1 MSLNLTSDRGARN
14 KAARE
19 FCRIEFA
26 LASLVCRAARFHA
39 PVTDSGRS
47 SLRAPV
53 PSHSMNERRDA
64 AYVRVMTATVP
75 PTESPTGNPD
85 EKGITP

>member
-14 KAARE
+14 KTAARE
-19 FCRIEFA
+19 FCRVEFA
-26 LASLVCRAARFHA
+26 LAVVCCAAWFHA
-39 PVTDSGRS
+39 PVTHSGRS

-53 PSHSMNERRDA
+53 PSHSPNERRAA